1 MFIID
6 YFFYRLSQFIEMTT
20 TMSKNF
26 LTKSIRTTTGCTIY
40 VQKKNAN
47 TIRKSLTGVSAI
59 TLSMTT
65 IRLISGNKK
74 TSLNHFGQVQTSQ
87 NNLNKFRLIQDPMIA
102 SIHSQVIPKL
112 SKVVAKSFTIYPL
125 IILKPNYFKKQSSS
139 SSFLLT

>member
-6 YFFYRLSQFIEMTT
+6 YLFYRLSQFIEMTT
-20 TMSKNF
+20 TMSRNF

-65 IRLISGNKK
+65 IRLTSGNKK
-74 TSLNHFGQVQTSQ
+74 TSLNHFGQV
-87 NNLNKFRLIQDPMIA
+87 
-102 SIHSQVIPKL
+102 
-112 SKVVAKSFTIYPL
+112 
-125 IILKPNYFKKQSSS
+125 
-139 SSFLLT
+139 